1 MGKVIKSPSDKEK
14 ESWSIDQI
22 TKSEFFHQKL
32 HEWGLLEIAYE
43 LEAIKG
49 EELNWDL
56 KKLNISQ
63 KAWNKIIHRG
73 IKPVRVFSHPEVL
86 KGNPKRISYYRMLAM
101 VSQKSMSKVGLTVNS
116 YEGGQKSFDNNIA
129 LEISKH
135 LNRIIS
141 ILIEHDE
148 KIDAR
153 EFDLWRGMA
162 AGSQAQGSWQNTK
175 GDLSEVVIKEL
186 IERKV
191 REEGLIIKETIHGKN
206 EKLELKDGRILVMGS
221 EPDIGIYKNGTI
233 QVAVEIKGGIDPAGV
248 LERFGAALKSLRRAK
263 QENSQSVTI
272 LIMQGVSLTSKAEE
286 EISKSKAII
295 DYFFTIEDVIGNED
309 LRKRLFEV
317 LNI

>member
-49 EELNWDL
+49 EELKWDL
-56 KKLNISQ
+56 KELNISQ